1 MGLDTRKTSSLWKDQ
16 ALVEVNIAVL
26 HSFQVNIPT
35 LSAPDELTQEENT
48 SVLCF
53 ILSHAK

>member
-26 HSFQVNIPT
+26 YSFQVNVPA
-35 LSAPDELTQEENT
+35 LGSPDELPQEENT

-53 ILSHAK
+53 LLSHAK